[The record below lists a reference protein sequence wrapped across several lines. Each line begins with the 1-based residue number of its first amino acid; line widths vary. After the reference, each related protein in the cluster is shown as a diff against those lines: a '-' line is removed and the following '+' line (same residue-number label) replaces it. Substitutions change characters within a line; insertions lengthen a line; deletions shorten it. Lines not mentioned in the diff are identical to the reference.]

1 MDSIREM
8 RKYNLKMN
16 PLKCAFEVSARKFL
30 GFVVHKKGIEIN
42 PKKVESINCGQQSNA
57 NGTCKNY

>member
-1 MDSIREM
+1 
-8 RKYNLKMN
+8 LKMN